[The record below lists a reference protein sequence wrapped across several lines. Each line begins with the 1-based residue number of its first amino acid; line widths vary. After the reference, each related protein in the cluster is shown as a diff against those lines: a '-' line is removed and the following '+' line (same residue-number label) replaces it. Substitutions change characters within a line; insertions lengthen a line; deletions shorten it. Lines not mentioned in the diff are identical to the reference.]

1 MYPLLSQDAVEIR
14 DPVTGRNTRY
24 ETMFPDKPAPYSKA
38 ACGKLQTPLIS
49 ANGSDNRGDNVECES
64 DGGALPAEQVTSIDN
79 DDDWEDTVEHVS
91 SGVRD
96 ILVTGKVSAAG
107 V

>member
-1 MYPLLSQDAVEIR
+1 
-14 DPVTGRNTRY
+14 
-24 ETMFPDKPAPYSKA
+24 MFPDKPAPYSKA
-38 ACGKLQTPLIS
+38 ACSKLQTPLIS
-49 ANGSDNRGDNVECES
+49 ASDSGDSVKY

-79 DDDWEDTVEHVS
+79 DDVWEDTVEHVS